1 MKFSRFKNQFFVL
14 SILGI
19 VALFAITYGHFGGF
33 ERSISFDGGVRLTI
47 QLPENMDREDLLR
60 AADKAG
66 LPDASAR
73 IVDFKRNQYDLEF
86 GPDVQDRI
94 KAEIKD
100 YETKYR
106 QEAEKA
112 ALEDQEIAP
121 MESRTVPGEIEK
133 LILPELGISE
143 EDVISKAAI
152 SPSYGQELFET
163 AL

>member
-94 KAEIKD
+94 KAEIKN
-100 YETKYR
+100 KN
-106 QEAEKA
+106 
-112 ALEDQEIAP
+112 
-121 MESRTVPGEIEK
+121 
-133 LILPELGISE
+133 LISI
-143 EDVISKAAI
+143 
-152 SPSYGQELFET
+152 
-163 AL
+163 